1 MKGPEDDAGLT
12 GKVAIVSGGGA
23 AGDGIGNG
31 RAAAIL
37 LARAGTRV
45 LVADLDLKLAERTA
59 EMIKAEGGH
68 AAAHAGDI
76 TKEAECKRLVDSA
89 VDRWGRLDFLDNNI
103 GIGSRGSVV
112 DEKPDEYRRV
122 MQVNVETMFLLSKH
136 AIPAMIKTAK
146 GGAIVNI
153 SSISALRPRGL
164 TTYTTSKA
172 AVIGLTQAMAVD
184 HGRDNIRVNCICPGP
199 MYTPMVYAR
208 GMTDAARKQRTNASV
223 LKTEGTGWDVGH
235 AVKFLLSKYAI
246 PAMIKTAGGGAIVNI
261 SSISALRPRG
271 LTTYTT
277 SKAAVIGLTRAMA
290 VDHGADNI
298 RVNCI
303 CPGPM
308 YTPMVYARG
317 MSEAARA
324 NRARASVLKLEG
336 TGWDVGH
343 AVKFLFSN

>member
-1 MKGPEDDAGLT
+1 MNRPEDDSGLT

-37 LARAGTRV
+37 LARAGTKV
-45 LVADLDLKLAERTA
+45 LVADLDLRLAERTV
-59 EMIKAEGGH
+59 EMILAEGGT
-68 AAAHAGDI
+68 AAAMACDV
-76 TKEAECKRLVDSA
+76 TREADCQRMVEA
-89 VDRWGRLDFLDNNI
+89 AADRWGRLDFLDNNV

-112 DEKPDEYRRV
+112 DEKPEQYRRV
-122 MQVNVETMFLLSKH
+122 MQINVESMFLLSRH

-199 MYTPMVYAR
+199 MYTPMVYAQGN
-208 GMTDAARKQRTNASV
+208 GMSEVARARRANASL

-235 AVKFLLSKYAI
+235 AVKFLFS
-246 PAMIKTAGGGAIVNI
+246 N
-261 SSISALRPRG
+261 
-271 LTTYTT
+271 
-277 SKAAVIGLTRAMA
+277 
-290 VDHGADNI
+290 
-298 RVNCI
+298 
-303 CPGPM
+303 
-308 YTPMVYARG
+308 YARYITG
-317 MSEAARA
+317 Q
-324 NRARASVLKLEG
+324 VLVVDGGVTLQGPER
-336 TGWDVGH
+336 DSRDH
-343 AVKFLFSN
+343 